1 MPALLRISGQL
12 KIKALLMVVTL
23 EVVVNT
29 NLLVLSIKARWS
41 GRKKILNAG
50 VVLVW
55 LRICVRA
62 QALKHLLIT
71 MPLTTLQQ
79 KMSLIVH
86 S

>member
-1 MPALLRISGQL
+1 
-12 KIKALLMVVTL
+12 MVVSPDL
-23 EVVVNT
+23 VVNT
-29 NLLVLSIKARWS
+29 NLQVLSIKARWS
-41 GRKKILNAG
+41 GPKKILNAG

-62 QALKHLLIT
+62 QVLKHLLIT
-71 MPLTTLQQ
+71 MPLTTLLQ